1 MSGTTVGYVLAGL
14 AALAAGG
21 EVLVRGATGLA
32 RSFGIPAFVVGLLIV
47 SVATSAPELAVT
59 LQAALDGSPGM
70 AVGNVVGSNIANI
83 LLILGIC
90 AVALPLTVH
99 SQLIRID
106 IPVTIA
112 FSGLVLVLALDG
124 LLGRVDGAVFV
135 IGLVV
140 YAVATIAI
148 ARRRSWGTQVSY
160 SEQTG
165 GPDQAGAN
173 VTVPDQ
179 AGAKATV
186 PDQAGAKVTVSVP
199 AARRRP
205 LLALG
210 LVAAGVAMLV
220 VGAKLL
226 VTGATDAAV
235 AMGVSDLVI
244 GLTVV
249 AVGTSLPELA
259 ASVVAVARGQRD
271 LAVGNLV
278 GSCLFNIG
286 AVLGIAGIIAP
297 DGVPVVP
304 AAIRLDL
311 PIMIAVAL
319 TLVPVAFTGY
329 AITRW
334 EGAMF
339 VAFYAAYVTYT
350 LLDAT
355 GHDAV
360 DPFSGVMLGFVIPI
374 TGVWLALLVGYE
386 FGVRRKRRS
395 ANLSG
400 LADAVE
406 GRLER

>member
-1 MSGTTVGYVLAGL
+1 MYMSGMTVGYVLAGL

-90 AVALPLTVH
+90 AVALPLAVH
-99 SQLIRID
+99 SQLIRTD
-106 IPVTIA
+106 IPVAIA

-124 LLGRVDGAVFV
+124 LLGRVDGAVLV

-140 YAVATIAI
+140 YAVATLAV

-160 SEQTG
+160 SEQAG
-165 GPDQAGAN
+165 GPDPAGTK
-173 VTVPDQ
+173 VTVPDP
-179 AGAKATV
+179 AEAKATV
-186 PDQAGAKVTVSVP
+186 LVP

-311 PIMIAVAL
+311 PIMIAVTL

-360 DPFSGVMLGFVIPI
+360 GAFSGVMLGFVIPI

-386 FGVRRKRRS
+386 FGARRKRRS

-400 LADAVE
+400 LADAVG
-406 GRLER
+406 GRPER